1 MPARCI
7 LAHAAATP
15 YSRAEIHLISEIRMR
30 LSRYFLPVLKE
41 TPAEAQIAS
50 HRYMLR
56 AGMVKQQAAGI
67 YSWLPLGLAVLRNVE
82 QIVREEL
89 DKAGCVELLM
99 PTLQPTELWKESG
112 RYDALGKEMLRFKDR
127 ADRELLYS
135 PTNEEMVLD
144 IFRASVQ
151 SYKGVPKTLYQIQWK
166 FRDEIRPRFG
176 VMRGRE
182 FLMKDAYSFHL
193 DVDDAK
199 RFYSIMYETYHRIFA
214 RMGLVAIAVA
224 ADSGAIGGNLSHEF
238 QVLAETGESQIF
250 YDAAIDDYRDGSK
263 EINFDE
269 LRTHYAAAD
278 EMHKPEECPVP
289 ADKLRSARG
298 IEVGHIFY
306 LGNKYSSAM
315 NFSVT
320 GPSGNVTP
328 EMGCYGIGVSR
339 LVGAIIEANHDE
351 NGIIWPEAITP
362 FKVGLI
368 NLRNSDAATT
378 AMADDFYRV
387 LEQAG
392 VTVLYDDTDESAG
405 KKFAAM
411 DLIGLPWQVA
421 IGPRGVAAG
430 TVELKNRRT
439 GEKLEISAEAALQ
452 KLIG

>member
-1 MPARCI
+1 
-7 LAHAAATP
+7 
-15 YSRAEIHLISEIRMR
+15 MR
-30 LSRYFLPVLKE
+30 LSRYFLPLLKE

-67 YSWLPLGLAVLRNVE
+67 YSWLPMGLTVLRNVE

-112 RYDALGKEMLRFKDR
+112 RYEALGKEMLRFKDR

-135 PTNEEMVLD
+135 PTNEEMILD
-144 IFRASVQ
+144 IFRGAVQ

-182 FLMKDAYSFHL
+182 FLMKDAYSFHM
-193 DVDDAK
+193 DVEDAQ
-199 RFYSIMYETYHRIFA
+199 RFYSVMYETYHRIFA

-238 QVLAETGESQIF
+238 QVLAETGESQIY
-250 YDAAIDDYRDGSK
+250 YDAAIDDYRNGAA
-263 EINFDE
+263 EIDFE
-269 LRTHYAAAD
+269 KLRTHYAAAD
-278 EMHKPEECPVP
+278 EMHDAEKCPLP
-289 ADKLRSARG
+289 ADKLRTARG

-315 NFSVT
+315 NFSIT
-320 GPSGNVTP
+320 GPNGNFIP

-339 LVGAIIEANHDE
+339 LVGAIIEASHDE
-351 NGIIWPEAITP
+351 NGIIWPESVAP

-368 NLRNSDAATT
+368 NLRAADAMTT
-378 AMADDFYRV
+378 TMADDFYRA
-387 LEQAG
+387 LGQAG
-392 VTVLYDDTDESAG
+392 VSVLYDDTDESAG

-421 IGPRGVAAG
+421 IGPRGAAAG
-430 TVELKNRRT
+430 TVELKNRKT
-439 GEKLEISAEAALQ
+439 GEKQEISAEAALAQ
-452 KLIG
+452 LIG